1 MKLNRNIIQLSLVS
15 VGIFL
20 ILGTYFLYPKIKEK
34 KFIQNETVVK
44 EQDVEKKTK
53 DSVFENVEYKGIYN
67 VNNSFTVKSKKA
79 KISDED
85 PNLVYLTSMNVT
97 FHMQDG
103 KVINITSEKGKYNKV
118 TYDCFFE
125 DNVRATDS
133 QTIIKAD
140 NLDLLSSEDYANVYN
155 NVFLT
160 SDNGSLK
167 ADRIHY
173 NFIKKL
179 YQVTMF
185 DEKTVKK
192 KFRIIKFK
200 SKPILSVKNIS
211 KSFDSRVILRKID
224 IHLNK
229 GEMLGL
235 LGSNGAGKS
244 TFMNIVLGLLK
255 CDFGDIFLGNTKLT
269 NLAIHQRSKLGI
281 AYLPQQT
288 SIFRGLTVYEN
299 LLAIAQIAIKKNA
312 EQKEIVEKLMAEFS
326 ITHLRDVK
334 ATALSG
340 GERRRTEIAR
350 CLINNPKVLLLD
362 EPFAGV
368 DLLSIQDIKGL
379 LLKLQA
385 RGCAVLVTDHNASQL
400 LSVVDRAYV
409 IANGIIVANGTPRQ
423 IASNNEAKK
432 LYFGENF
439 TY

>member
-1 MKLNRNIIQLSLVS
+1 MSNI
-15 VGIFL
+15 
-20 ILGTYFLYPKIKEK
+20 
-34 KFIQNETVVK
+34 
-44 EQDVEKKTK
+44 
-53 DSVFENVEYKGIYN
+53 
-67 VNNSFTVKSKKA
+67 
-79 KISDED
+79 
-85 PNLVYLTSMNVT
+85 
-97 FHMQDG
+97 
-103 KVINITSEKGKYNKV
+103 
-118 TYDCFFE
+118 
-125 DNVRATDS
+125 
-133 QTIIKAD
+133 
-140 NLDLLSSEDYANVYN
+140 
-155 NVFLT
+155 
-160 SDNGSLK
+160 
-167 ADRIHY
+167 
-173 NFIKKL
+173 
-179 YQVTMF
+179 
-185 DEKTVKK
+185 K

-200 SKPILSVKNIS
+200 SKPVFTAKNIS
-211 KSFDSRVILRKID
+211 KSFGERVVLRKID

-255 CDFGDIFLGNTKLT
+255 SDFGDIFLGNTKLT
-269 NLAIHQRSKLGI
+269 PLPIHQRSKLGI

-299 LLAIAQIAIKKNA
+299 LLGIAQIVKKSTVD
-312 EQKEIVEKLMAEFS
+312 QKDIVEKLMAEFS

-340 GERRRTEIAR
+340 GERRRAEIAR

-409 IANGIIVANGTPRQ
+409 LANGNIVANGTPRQ
-423 IASNNEAKK
+423 IINTTEAKK
-432 LYFGENF
+432 LYFGEDF
-439 TY
+439 TI